1 MYDDGPNLYPR
12 YERLL
17 RNGEYDSVEEMC
29 NALGLNYDDVYD
41 YDEYSERLEREEEN
55 SATDYTTD
63 SVTRGRSRSRR
74 RRKH

>member
-41 YDEYSERLEREEEN
+41 YDEYSERLEREEE
-55 SATDYTTD
+55 STTDYTTD

>member
-41 YDEYSERLEREEEN
+41 YDV
-55 SATDYTTD
+55 
-63 SVTRGRSRSRR
+63 SV
-74 RRKH
+74 

>member
-1 MYDDGPNLYPR
+1 MFDDGPNLYPR

-41 YDEYSERLEREEEN
+41 YDEYSERLEREEE
-55 SATDYTTD
+55 STTDYTTD
-63 SVTRGRSRSRR
+63 SVKRGRSRR

>member
-29 NALGLNYDDVYD
+29 NAFGLNCDDVYD
-41 YDEYSERLEREEEN
+41 YDEYSERLEREEE
-55 SATDYTTD
+55 STTD
-63 SVTRGRSRSRR
+63 SVKRGRSKR
-74 RRKH
+74 RRKHQ

>member
-1 MYDDGPNLYPR
+1 MYDDGPNLYPM

-17 RNGEYDSVEEMC
+17 QNGEYDSVEEMC

-41 YDEYSERLEREEEN
+41 YDEYSERLEREEE
-55 SATDYTTD
+55 STTDYTTD
-63 SVTRGRSRSRR
+63 SVIRGRSRSRR

>member
-41 YDEYSERLEREEEN
+41 YDEYSERLEREEE
-55 SATDYTTD
+55 STTDYTTD
-63 SVTRGRSRSRR
+63 SVKRGRSRR

>member
-1 MYDDGPNLYPR
+1 
-12 YERLL
+12 
-17 RNGEYDSVEEMC
+17 MC

-63 SVTRGRSRSRR
+63 SVTRGRSRR